1 MSDIKSNTDLNQ
13 DIISI
18 VTLHR
23 KYNLEEELIEFLSQK
38 GFTIELDSYKD
49 ENEAPRLVILVRESA
64 L

>member
-1 MSDIKSNTDLNQ
+1 MSDINSNTDLNP

-18 VTLHR
+18 VTIHR

-49 ENEAPRLVILVRESA
+49 DIEAPRLVMFVREQI
-64 L
+64 